1 MITGWISYHNSNT
14 KYQLSDFNEGKLF
27 FADYD
32 KNHELKIVALGQ
44 IFNTNLS
51 ASWVFSS
58 GRPFTSLENLY
69 VESGSGYEIFS
80 KGKYNNERIKSSHH
94 LDVSLVKNIE
104 VSKVGI
110 ELGFSIYNLYNK
122 KNIAHKRYNPFSR
135 ELSIKDISMFGITP
149 SIFTKIS
156 F

>member
-32 KNHELKIVALGQ
+32 KNHELKIVMLGQ

-69 VESGSGYEIFS
+69 VESGSGY
-80 KGKYNNERIKSSHH
+80 
-94 LDVSLVKNIE
+94 
-104 VSKVGI
+104 
-110 ELGFSIYNLYNK
+110 
-122 KNIAHKRYNPFSR
+122 
-135 ELSIKDISMFGITP
+135 
-149 SIFTKIS
+149 
-156 F
+156 